1 MTTMTPE
8 DAIKAA
14 ASVARDV
21 ADGKLAAANLEAAA
35 AAECRA
41 LFGTVAGPDDPLWPL
56 QVDIARQVLA
66 LDGVPAD
73 ELAEWLAV
81 ARQRNGEPVSPADAS
96 PDAVSAASD
105 AAVADGTEPM
115 ASALADA
122 VVRLLAVTESAADAE
137 PEPQPAAEPTPI
149 PPVRRDEYDPLR
161 GWSPGGSLQR

>member
-21 ADGKLAAANLEAAA
+21 ADGKLAPADLEAAA

-73 ELAEWLAV
+73 ALAEWLAV
-81 ARQRNGEPVSPADAS
+81 ARQRAGEPVSPANAS
-96 PDAVSAASD
+96 PDAVSAASEAHS
-105 AAVADGTEPM
+105 AASDTVVADATEPM
-115 ASALADA
+115 AAGM
-122 VVRLLAVTESAADAE
+122 ADAE
-137 PEPQPAAEPTPI
+137 PEPQPVPEPTPI
-149 PPVRRDEYDPLR
+149 PPGRRDEYDPLR
-161 GWSPGGSLQR
+161 GWSPGGGLQRL